1 VEGGRVDGL
10 RLPAA
15 ADLLPHRLPAE
26 SLWGRDY
33 GSPRFY
39 LRISS
44 VPAASCSCSFATSM
58 ATKLRSVVLP
68 RDLVH
73 GTRGRD
79 RAGRGREENSP
90 EENERPGACVVAR
103 VLRAGVPIQ
112 YKASTSKGSH
122 LCRFHIHRIPPVR
135 LSNNGGCYP
144 QPHRRRAGRA
154 RLSSY
159 VSVDSVYKT
168 LGIWLRLMNLLELTF
183 DSWHKSNRRAI
194 FFCFVSPTIATNP
207 LRLLQRTTR

>member
-1 VEGGRVDGL
+1 MEGRRVDGL

-26 SLWGRDY
+26 SPWRGVTMVPP
-33 GSPRFY
+33 GSICESRLY
-39 LRISS
+39 MRQ
-44 VPAASCSCSFATSM
+44 VCSCSFATSM

-90 EENERPGACVVAR
+90 EENERPGDCIVVR

-122 LCRFHIHRIPPVR
+122 LCKFHIATGSFLATQEFASKTVQQWWLLFPTTPTTSWSGSSLVLCECGIR
-135 LSNNGGCYP
+135 LQN
-144 QPHRRRAGRA
+144 A
-154 RLSSY
+154 RDLA
-159 VSVDSVYKT
+159 
-168 LGIWLRLMNLLELTF
+168 LT
-183 DSWHKSNRRAI
+183 DEPA
-194 FFCFVSPTIATNP
+194 
-207 LRLLQRTTR
+207 

>member
-1 VEGGRVDGL
+1 MVDSGIKENLPRAREAESGGRTRR
-10 RLPAA
+10 RLALAGGSRPTAA
-15 ADLLPHRLPAE
+15 SVTSREPLG
-26 SLWGRDY
+26 GRDY

-79 RAGRGREENSP
+79 RAGRGRDENSP
-90 EENERPGACVVAR
+90 EENERPEACVVAR

-122 LCRFHIHRIPPVR
+122 LCRFHVHRNSPVR
-135 LSNNGGCYP
+135 LSDNGGCYP

-168 LGIWLRLMNLLELTF
+168 LGIWL
-183 DSWHKSNRRAI
+183 
-194 FFCFVSPTIATNP
+194 
-207 LRLLQRTTR
+207 